1 MIKAMKKILA
11 VACAIGVFDVV
22 VGVGG
27 VAIIAAMPGQL
38 VAAKVEARP
47 FRLRSLKL
55 LPDVDEEKPIGRD
68 FRSGFAVHGDSV
80 IGDFGDGWLGSRVF
94 TADKFNWWFN
104 AGGEVTSPMANLGGF
119 VVFGVRSGK
128 VFKVDIATG
137 KRAWEAS
144 LDSFSDR
151 KPVLAGN
158 TLLIQTSAQVI
169 YAIDYQ
175 TGKSIWLFDAGF
187 PDGLTVG
194 GGASP
199 LVFGDMV
206 MAGLASGEVVAVDL
220 QSGKQSWR
228 VNPSISEARFR
239 DVVGEM
245 HVKDGL
251 LYLTRYDGVVAAVDT
266 KSSDIRTAWQEK
278 FPAIASSTHRN
289 GTIYVGC
296 ANGDVMALDEGN
308 QGRQLWRTMT
318 GSSISTLTA
327 AETRLVSSA
336 SDGRVFAF
344 DIQSGAV
351 QWRDNAGYNITAQPL
366 FMADGIYFVTGL
378 GNAYGYRM

>member
-1 MIKAMKKILA
+1 
-11 VACAIGVFDVV
+11 
-22 VGVGG
+22 
-27 VAIIAAMPGQL
+27 
-38 VAAKVEARP
+38 
-47 FRLRSLKL
+47 
-55 LPDVDEEKPIGRD
+55 
-68 FRSGFAVHGDSV
+68 
-80 IGDFGDGWLGSRVF
+80 
-94 TADKFNWWFN
+94 
-104 AGGEVTSPMANLGGF
+104 
-119 VVFGVRSGK
+119 
-128 VFKVDIATG
+128 
-137 KRAWEAS
+137 
-144 LDSFSDR
+144 
-151 KPVLAGN
+151 
-158 TLLIQTSAQVI
+158 
-169 YAIDYQ
+169 
-175 TGKSIWLFDAGF
+175 
-187 PDGLTVG
+187 
-194 GGASP
+194 
-199 LVFGDMV
+199 
-206 MAGLASGEVVAVDL
+206 
-220 QSGKQSWR
+220 
-228 VNPSISEARFR
+228 
-239 DVVGEM
+239 M